1 MEIKY
6 GLISADSH
14 AAFDRD
20 DFIRRMS
27 VSRWQ
32 DRIPRIVEVEDS
44 GRQVHRW
51 TVYEGPPHQ
60 ESVCNCPALMGE
72 PFPTYPSRWEEV
84 PRTAYDPRERLKA
97 LDADGIDA

>member
-14 AAFDRD
+14 AAFNRD

-60 ESVCNCPALMGE
+60 EACAIVL
-72 PFPTYPSRWEEV
+72 
-84 PRTAYDPRERLKA
+84 L
-97 LDADGIDA
+97 